1 MKFLR
6 GKVEFVVDKA
16 VDDFFDSRK
25 YLLKDMIK
33 NDIVH
38 GIYGGIEKH
47 FIEKYNEMR
56 MKVIEEFKRAY
67 APSLIE
73 ITDIFQELKLE
84 FYIFTHHFQNYY
96 LFDDQKFDSPI
107 YSTEDQAK
115 ANNGV
120 PNVIWENVTEY
131 EGDMIERI
139 TDSEIEY
146 YLLLKNAADW
156 TFIEPTFNTA
166 EGSVEWGIHV
176 DDLEFRVLP
185 VGMQDDQV
193 DESVAPIEKMDYLV
207 CIINRNSN
215 CIIYFIRFNIRSK

>member
-73 ITDIFQELKLE
+73 ITDIFQEFYKEMMDGINLE
-84 FYIFTHHFQNYY
+84 
-96 LFDDQKFDSPI
+96 KS
-107 YSTEDQAK
+107 
-115 ANNGV
+115 
-120 PNVIWENVTEY
+120 NV
-131 EGDMIERI
+131 
-139 TDSEIEY
+139 
-146 YLLLKNAADW
+146 KN
-156 TFIEPTFNTA
+156 FIVIDEQ
-166 EGSVEWGIHV
+166 EWG
-176 DDLEFRVLP
+176 E
-185 VGMQDDQV
+185 
-193 DESVAPIEKMDYLV
+193 
-207 CIINRNSN
+207 
-215 CIIYFIRFNIRSK
+215 